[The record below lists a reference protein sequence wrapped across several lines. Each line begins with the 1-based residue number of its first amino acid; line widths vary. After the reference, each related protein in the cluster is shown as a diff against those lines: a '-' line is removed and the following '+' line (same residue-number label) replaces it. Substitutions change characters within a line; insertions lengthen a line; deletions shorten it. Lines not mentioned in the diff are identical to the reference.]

1 MNKMESLPVTVDD
14 VSTRHAIQ
22 QVYDELVTGKKK
34 KEMGKSLEI

>member
-34 KEMGKSLEI
+34 RRWEKV